1 MEFALVK
8 SKPLGTVTPNVGGT
22 HVRRHPQGD
31 HLIHHIHRKAL
42 LVVDTLLGG
51 SDVTQPGLTERIN
64 TNVEAMSY
72 HGDDFSRDGGSS
84 SLLGV
89 AETSSGAYGEEGDSV
104 LLKKWAVHV
113 RDHIQPQGDVGND
126 DSLDQRVLN
135 VVTSLPFLG
144 LGAYMMSRHKSPEGR
159 AYGKSMLLVGASA
172 TGYHATWGAL
182 RRLCR
187 KMDYYSIS
195 FASAK
200 MVRAIWPESKALKRA
215 VGCSWLCVPFK
226 PFLISTGYA
235 LAMQREFFKLGM
247 KDESLRPHLIGHAI
261 TAGAGAL
268 AFTFEESLGDIG
280 FKHTHSLWHCLS
292 AYGVYTTSKL
302 IEYKEHMR
310 VRRVHDS
317 ALSLVDL
324 VDKTSMPRS

>member
-8 SKPLGTVTPNVGGT
+8 SKPVGTVVVPNVGGT
-22 HVRRHPQGD
+22 HVRKHHHGD
-31 HLIHHIHRKAL
+31 HLIHHIHRRASSL
-42 LVVDTLLGG
+42 VDTLFGG
-51 SDVTQPGLTERIN
+51 ADVKHHGLTERIN
-64 TNVEAMSY
+64 SNSESMSY
-72 HGDDFSRDGGSS
+72 CEDGFDFNRDGSS
-84 SLLGV
+84 TSL
-89 AETSSGAYGEEGDSV
+89 SSERSYADESVEG
-104 LLKKWAVHV
+104 LKNWIVHV

-126 DSLDQRVLN
+126 DSLDQRILN

-144 LGAYMMSRHKSPEGR
+144 LGAYMVRRHTSPEGR

-200 MVRAIWPESKALKRA
+200 MVRAIWPESKALRRA
-215 VGCSWLCVPFK
+215 VGCSWLAVPFK

-235 LAMQREFFKLGM
+235 LAMQREFFKLGIQ
-247 KDESLRPHLIGHAI
+247 DDSLKPHLIGHAI

-268 AFTFEESLGDIG
+268 AFTLEESLSDAG

-302 IEYKEHMR
+302 IEHKEHMR

-317 ALSLVDL
+317 ALSLVDF
-324 VDKTSMPRS
+324 VDKAK

>member
-8 SKPLGTVTPNVGGT
+8 SKPVGTVTPHVGGT
-22 HVRRHPQGD
+22 HVRKHHHGD
-31 HLIHHIHRKAL
+31 HLIHHIHRRAFSL
-42 LVVDTLLGG
+42 VDTLFGG
-51 SDVTQPGLTERIN
+51 TDVKQHGLTEQIN
-64 TNVEAMSY
+64 KTSESISY
-72 HGDDFSRDGGSS
+72 HEDGFDFNQDAPSSLSSESS
-84 SLLGV
+84 S
-89 AETSSGAYGEEGDSV
+89 SSHADESV
-104 LLKKWAVHV
+104 RLKNWVVHV

-126 DSLDQRVLN
+126 DSLDQRILN
-135 VVTSLPFLG
+135 VITSLPFLG
-144 LGAYMMSRHKSPEGR
+144 LGAYMVRRHSSPEGR

-172 TGYHATWGAL
+172 TGYHATWGGL

-200 MVRAIWPESKALKRA
+200 MVRAIWPESKVLKRA
-215 VGCSWLCVPFK
+215 VGYSWLAVPFK
-226 PFLISTGYA
+226 PFLISTAYA

-247 KDESLRPHLIGHAI
+247 KDDSLKPHLIGHAI

-268 AFTFEESLGDIG
+268 AFTFEESLSDAG

-302 IEYKEHMR
+302 IEHKERMR

-317 ALSLVDL
+317 ALSLVDF
-324 VDKTSMPRS
+324 VDKASTPRS